1 MWIDSSKHI
10 HFIGIGGIGI
20 SALAFL
26 SLSRGKTVT
35 GSDGTPSALL
45 DDLIK
50 EGAKIFIGHDAAHI
64 NEQTDFV
71 IFTEAINKETNPEY
85 LEARRRTIP
94 MMSYFQAI
102 GELSKNYKTIAVAGT
117 HGKTTTTT
125 MLGLAMIEAGLDPLV
140 IVGTK
145 VPQFNNRNIR
155 IPERKQSEA
164 IGNNWLIVE
173 ACEYRRSFLS
183 INPFGLVLTNCEAEH
198 LDYYKD
204 EADYKNAFKEF
215 SAKVPEE
222 GFIVYNA
229 TDKNL
234 NEVTA
239 DSGARQF
246 PVIPKEVADLNLKL
260 QVPGKFNEMNATQ
273 ALTAASLAGADLS
286 KVRKALENFKGTWRR
301 MEIKGEKNGIL
312 VMDDYGHHP
321 TEVRAT
327 LGALKEKYPDRR
339 LICAF
344 QPHQY
349 SRTYQL
355 LEEFKTAFDSA
366 DQVIVPNIYE
376 ARDTEE
382 DKEKIDAEKFVAA
395 LKHPNAIYA
404 GDFAG
409 ALKAL
414 KEAKSGDLIITM
426 GAGNVCEIADR
437 WIQSS

>member
-1 MWIDSSKHI
+1 MWIDSSKNI

-35 GSDGTPSALL
+35 GSDGSASALIE
-45 DDLIK
+45 DLKK
-50 EGAKIFIGHDAAHI
+50 EGAKIFIGHDAKHI
-64 NEQTDFV
+64 SAETDFV
-71 IFTEAINKETNPEY
+71 IFTEAINKEANPEY
-85 LEARRRTIP
+85 LEAKRRAIP

-102 GELSKNYKTIAVAGT
+102 GELSKNHKTIAVAGT

-145 VPQFNNRNIR
+145 VPQFKNRNIHLGKGEWF
-155 IPERKQSEA
+155 IIES
-164 IGNNWLIVE
+164 
-173 ACEYRRSFLS
+173 CEYRRSFLS

-204 EADYKNAFKEF
+204 ETDYKNAFKEF

-222 GFIVYNA
+222 GFIVFNA

-234 NEVTA
+234 PEVVA
-239 DSGARQF
+239 GSGARQF

-273 ALTAASLAGADLS
+273 ALTAAGLAGAHLE
-286 KVRKALENFKGTWRR
+286 KVRRALENFKGTWRR
-301 MEIKGEKNGIL
+301 MEIKGEKNGVL

-327 LGALKEKYPDRR
+327 LSALKEKYPDRR
-339 LICAF
+339 LICVF

-355 LEEFKTAFDSA
+355 LEEFKTAFSSA

-376 ARDTEE
+376 ARDTQE
-382 DKEKIDAEKFVAA
+382 DKKKINAAAFVAA
-395 LKHPNAIYA
+395 LTHPHAIYA

-414 KEAKSGDLIITM
+414 KEAKSGDLVITM
-426 GAGNVCEIADR
+426 GAGNISQVADDFMAGR
-437 WIQSS
+437 